1 VEYTLTLLDCTG
13 IQDYIF
19 GSNRLS
25 ENIGASE
32 LVAQATQ
39 EFVQEALQEAT
50 QENHNLS
57 NLTQEQPLE
66 ANPDQRAEVIFQ
78 GGGNVAILF
87 RSQDDAKATVC
98 ALSRLLL
105 EQAPGL
111 EIAAAHT
118 TFHWY
123 TDFLADHNQKPGVM
137 RTLQEQLAI
146 HKQHR
151 PQSAP
156 LLGLGV
162 TLECRATGLPAHCF
176 STDLEKTEDSLPI
189 HASVA
194 AKLAYRSKSRTRLK
208 VLFESHL
215 LETYDIPE
223 RFDHMGRSHNEL
235 SYLAVV
241 HIDGN
246 DMGKRF
252 QKVGKGKNNRDY
264 ITALRDLSE
273 KVNCAGINALCT
285 TIAAMEEMLRQQETS
300 HGHDIKKQAYLNE
313 VDNIV
318 GNLKHNTDSKKPYL
332 PFRPLVYGGD
342 DVTFVCDG
350 RLGLTLAIRYLQA
363 FEDETEKLLGCKEYA
378 CAGVAIVK
386 THYPFIRAYQLAE
399 RLCQDAKRFVR
410 KQTKDTE
417 NRASA
422 IDWHFAA
429 SGRGDSIAAI
439 RQREYTT
446 QDNNQLHLLHL
457 RPLFVSPQQN
467 THLRHW
473 GVFEQAAWQ
482 FKYGEDWYERRNK
495 VMALRETLRQGK
507 DAVQH
512 FLTRYS
518 LKTLPKVSTQQ
529 SDASQKDGFHDEYCL
544 YFDAIE
550 ALDIFLPLAPVE
562 MEILNQDEKKESTP

>member
-1 VEYTLTLLDCTG
+1 MEYTLTLLDCTG
-13 IQDYIF
+13 IQSYIF
-19 GSNRLS
+19 GSNRLR

-39 EFVQEALQEAT
+39 AFVQKALQEAT
-50 QENHNLS
+50 QENYN
-57 NLTQEQPLE
+57 ED
-66 ANPDQRAEVIFQ
+66 NPDQRAEVIFQ
-78 GGGNVAILF
+78 GGGNVALLF
-87 RSQDDAKATVC
+87 RSQEDAKATVC

-105 EQAPGL
+105 EHAPGL

-118 TFHWY
+118 TFNWN
-123 TDFLADHNQKPGVM
+123 TDFLADQDEKPGVM
-137 RTLQEQLAI
+137 RKLQEQLAI

-162 TLECRATGLPAHCF
+162 TLECRATGLPANCL
-176 STDLEKTEDSLPI
+176 SDKLETDNPLPI

-194 AKLAYRSKSRTRLK
+194 AKLAWSKDSTDRLNNG
-208 VLFESHL
+208 FR
-215 LETYDIPE
+215 LEKYDFPLD
-223 RFDHMGRSHNEL
+223 FDDMGRSYNEL

-246 DMGKRF
+246 GMGKRF
-252 QKVGKGKNNRDY
+252 QDVGKGKENRDY
-264 ITALRDLSE
+264 ITALRDLSK
-273 KVNCAGINALCT
+273 KVNHAGIEALRT
-285 TIAAMEEMLRQQETS
+285 TITAMEEMLCQQETS
-300 HGHDIKKQAYLNE
+300 LGHDIEKQAYLND
-313 VDNIV
+313 VVNFV
-318 GNLKHNTDSKKPYL
+318 GSPKHNSVRPYL

-363 FEDETEKLLGCKEYA
+363 FEAETENLPGGKGYA

-386 THYPFIRAYQLAE
+386 THYPFIRAYQWAE
-399 RLCQDAKRFVR
+399 QLCQNAKRFVR
-410 KQTKDTE
+410 EQTKDTE
-417 NRASA
+417 HGASA

-429 SGRGDSIAAI
+429 SGRGDSITAI
-439 RQREYTT
+439 RKREYTA
-446 QDNNQLHLLHL
+446 QDGNRLNL
-457 RPLFVSPQQN
+457 RPLLLKDNQ
-467 THLRHW
+467 LCHW
-473 GVFEQAAWQ
+473 GVVEQAAWQ
-482 FKYGEDWYERRNK
+482 FKYGENWCERRNK

-507 DAVQH
+507 NAVQH

-529 SDASQKDGFHDEYCL
+529 SENSQKEGFYDSYCL

-562 MEILNQDEKKESTP
+562 RLNQDEKQEPTP